1 MPLTKLNSLA
11 IPPDTIVESDLSY
24 PLTNFS
30 STGIDDNATSTA
42 VTISSTSKATIDN
55 FSQEAGLVLRRDSTG
70 ASSGAAIV
78 LGTNLNDYGVALYGT
93 ADGGFLAARTT
104 DITSD
109 NPSGS
114 GFGELLRLNQ
124 GGAALGGN
132 FTVASGANSAYSLQ
146 VSSTYGALVSGDNG
160 GRGLFGTNVTTD
172 VNNIPVIANTH
183 GAYGGIGLSC
193 SWGVASIVR
202 KGGAVT
208 AGDTLDT
215 VVRFDN
221 DGLKFGSDTAAANA
235 LDDYEEGS
243 WTPVFTGTT
252 SGTLNGTGSYTK
264 VGRMVTV
271 KLNLY
276 TAIPANTLVG
286 NVYVTG
292 FPFAATGTF
301 QYGLLHIRAAATG
314 GQGADDSPWAL
325 LNSTTLRLHEPQQ
338 MGGTAAYQSQ
348 APTYPATNIT
358 QNNISAVIIDWNFT
372 YYTS

>member
-1 MPLTKLNSLA
+1 MAITKLNSLA

-183 GAYGGIGLSC
+183 GSYGGIGLNT

-202 KGGAVT
+202 KGGSVT

-235 LDDYEEGS
+235 INDYEDGS
-243 WTPVFTGTT
+243 WTPVLAT
-252 SGTLNGTGSYTK
+252 SNSDGSYTTGTIQK
-264 VGRMVTV
+264 AWYRKIGNMVFYSCYITGMTQNTQGTGTMQIRGLPYNSTGGLYSGGLSTYGDSIANGRGARQIVQSGNSILRLINESTGQD
-271 KLNLY
+271 LAASAWTNQSNL
-276 TAIPANTLVG
+276 ILVG
-286 NVYVTG
+286 MYFTG
-292 FPFAATGTF
+292 
-301 QYGLLHIRAAATG
+301 
-314 GQGADDSPWAL
+314 
-325 LNSTTLRLHEPQQ
+325 
-338 MGGTAAYQSQ
+338 
-348 APTYPATNIT
+348 
-358 QNNISAVIIDWNFT
+358 
-372 YYTS
+372 